1 MNPRTLS
8 RRVLACAVALG
19 CLGAAQAQNVTLGAY
34 DPQIN
39 DNLVGATIVAGG
51 ATVNLSG
58 PQRFA
63 AGTDG
68 SVSATLASLRDTGR
82 IISGS
87 QWIGAARL
95 SPGPQSFGVTVPDT
109 ITGGN
114 RVVSTFATANLVEI
128 APVDYT
134 TTVPD
139 VVLVNGGQYIKMR
152 VGTVTSA
159 GGTLNVGIGTT
170 SSGPTA
176 AANGWTIN
184 AKQTSMFYADGTA
197 GNASAINWNSINRIT
212 FGGTAATPNDPDRLF
227 AVTNV
232 VTYGGTFNVTTVDGV
247 TTSHTVTNATQL
259 QAYNNF
265 LIAQLQTGNLDP
277 SRYNTEFNKA
287 VSTVTQNIDYTI
299 TATGS
304 TDEVFQP
311 IGLRVV
317 VHAVGAQA
325 RGTVAAPAQ
334 LEVVNSNGGAMRAEQ
349 GATIT
354 NNGALSTTHTTG
366 DGTTML
372 ATSGSHAVNNGVL
385 NNGLFR
391 NGSAAPVGSSFS
403 GFGVDLS
410 GASDF
415 SNTGVLNLALGTTN
429 GAGAAVGVRVSGGSS
444 ASNSGTMNLGVT
456 GSRSNG
462 SLTGVRIDDAT
473 STFTNQANGLIY
485 LGRAAQFTAG
495 ATVADI
501 ALNQQA
507 LSTGITVNANARATN
522 AGRIVIGTLTQNA
535 AAINVNS
542 APTAIVHNDGV
553 IDVNG
558 KATTVPRLNVG
569 MLVTNSG
576 AGAGG
581 DIANAGTI
589 NLNGVNGIGIQ
600 LLSTGTASS
609 AASSAGTI
617 NVAGGADPGSGTR
630 NYGVWAEGQGTG
642 TSTANVGGAVNL
654 LGTGAIG
661 IHARGRATVNV
672 AATSVPTF
680 AGTDEIGFFAYGPT
694 ARINVAPGALLDVT
708 TTRSNLFRLENGATF
723 DGTGLT
729 VRASGDNSIAVLG
742 TGASGTAVNTRNAVV
757 NVDGAGATGVVV
769 EGGAIGTIDA
779 ATTMN
784 LTGTGAVAA
793 IVDGQKHDL
802 FGKVSGTPL
811 ASTTL
816 TTLAALNSAAPSL
829 TGYIARN
836 SGKLTNSGNI
846 AFSGAG
852 STGILVQTGAT
863 ATNGGNISVTDG
875 GTGIRVDATG
885 ATSATTANN
894 TGQLTI
900 AGGSTAARTRGAV
913 AQGARAVVNLNAG
926 STLQMTGQGAI
937 GAEAAGGTLNVAASV
952 APTFG
957 NTDQIA
963 FHGAGA
969 GSKINSALTTLN
981 ANTARSTIYRLD
993 DGAALT
999 QSAASTLTASGD
1011 ASRALV
1017 ASGAGT
1023 NVTLANS
1030 AITVTGNGA
1039 AAMES
1044 RGGAAATLGAG
1055 SSVVLSGLASL
1066 GGIVDGQLVDLTG
1079 ASVGAPVATTLTNQS
1094 SVTGAGAGTTGF
1106 IARNL
1111 GSFINSGTVDLSGA
1125 GATGVVVQ
1133 AGGTLAN
1140 SGLVHVSNGTGVLVD
1155 GAGTQNLSPGGR
1167 ITVDDGVAAIHVQNG
1182 AALTIGSGDTTIT
1195 AGGAAHGIL
1204 VDAGTASLTASGSTI
1219 TTLGTGNGIENAA
1232 EIGAIQLNNV
1242 TFNVADGAGL
1252 RTATAI
1258 DPSSTVTFNVTGSGV
1273 GYAYRHAD
1281 GSPGSEDLSFGAGYL
1296 AQVTGAGGI
1305 GLQALTTGNVT
1316 TAATANVT
1324 HALGGAALVAGTAAS
1339 TTNTGTL
1346 TSLSTVAPVVDLSNG
1361 NGTSFTNSGTIT
1373 ARDHT
1378 GIAIAGS
1385 AGNDNVTLGAGT
1397 LRGEV
1402 ATGAGTDSFAWTGGS
1417 LEGGLTMGTGPGNT
1431 ALVQGVDL
1439 ANTYHLLSGSGSG
1452 NALTLSNIQSRG
1464 GSFASDDLAQ
1474 GVNFG
1479 SGWNTIDFHDGTAFT
1494 LTAGLQLAGSDVDI
1508 DGTSTL
1514 FAGDNVHPVVSSPT
1528 PLAANLT
1535 NAGTIDLTNGAGSP
1549 GNTLTIDG
1557 QYISGGGSLLLG
1569 STLNEGGM
1577 LSVQQTDRMLV
1588 SGNVTVPGGPTIISV
1603 TPTSAST
1610 GALTDFNHNSAA
1622 DSTEGI
1628 SLVQVGGTSNA
1639 DTFRLKGGYVAAGPW
1654 QYVLY
1659 AFAPGAAE
1667 ASQRV
1672 VGGAT
1677 AGNRFWDYRLAN
1689 LYVCTDNCTP
1699 VTPQTPA
1706 ATPPPGAPANP
1717 VLPEVP
1723 VGTVT
1728 SAPPPSAPLND
1739 GCVSDGVDSCA
1750 PGRRAVTPQVPAY
1763 ISTPTALLGFSYQT
1777 MDNLH
1782 KRLGE
1787 IRQAAQGPEGTGGE
1801 VFARYIGGDYR
1812 YDTDRSFQ
1820 QYGYDFDLD
1829 THAFQ
1834 VGTNILDLDGNSG
1847 TLRGGVAFTHGT
1859 TRLDPHALDGDS
1871 HGKFTTNSFAMFVTW
1886 EHANGFYVDA
1896 MASGDRHSGDISTP
1910 MRGVD
1915 MAHVRA
1921 NGWNG
1926 SVEAGYPW
1934 RLDSGYVIE
1943 PQLQLTRQ
1951 HLHTDNLVDVDQST
1965 VAWHDIDQVVGRAGV
1980 RVYRTWDN
1988 GDGRQRTP
1996 YVRLNYLQGWGDR
2009 PQVTVGTVGTDISQG
2024 FDGGRYGRAVEL
2036 GVGGTWAFNRM
2047 FSVYGEGDYQKELND
2062 TGLRGWG
2069 LTLGVRLEF

>member
-1 MNPRTLS
+1 MNEQTLS
-8 RRVLACAVALG
+8 RRALACAVAL
-19 CLGAAQAQNVTLGAY
+19 CFVGAVQAQNVTLAAY
-34 DPQIN
+34 DPQVN
-39 DNLVGATIVAGG
+39 DGLAGATIISAGS
-51 ATVNLSG
+51 TVNLSG
-58 PQRFA
+58 PQLFA

-68 SVSATLASLRDTGR
+68 SVSTTLASLRDAGR
-82 IISGS
+82 ILSGS
-87 QWIGAARL
+87 QWIGAERL

-114 RVVSTFATANLVEI
+114 RVVSTYSTANLVNI
-128 APVDYT
+128 APVAYT
-134 TTVPD
+134 STVPD
-139 VVLVNGGQYIKMR
+139 VVLVNGGQYINMR
-152 VGTVTSA
+152 VGTITSA
-159 GGTLNVGIGTT
+159 GGTMNVGIGTPA
-170 SSGPTA
+170 SGPTA
-176 AANGWTIN
+176 ATNGWTIN

-197 GNASAINWNSINRIT
+197 GNASAINWNSVNRIT
-212 FGGTAATPNDPDRLF
+212 FSGTAATPNDADRLF

-232 VTYGGTFNVTTVDGV
+232 VTYGGTFNVTTVDGM
-247 TTSHTVTNATQL
+247 TTSHTVTNAAQL

-265 LIAQLQTGNLDP
+265 LITQLQAGNLDP
-277 SRYNTEFNKA
+277 ANYNTEFSKA
-287 VSTVTQNIDYTI
+287 VTTATQNIDYGI

-325 RGTVAAPAQ
+325 TGTVAAPGQ

-354 NNGALSTTHTTG
+354 NNGMLSTTHTTG

-372 ATSGSHAVNNGVL
+372 VTSASHAANNGVL

-391 NGSAAPVGSSFS
+391 NGTAAPTGSSYS

-444 ASNSGTMNLGVT
+444 AINSGTMNLGVT

-462 SLTGVRIDDAT
+462 SLTGVRVDDDT

-485 LGRAAQFTAG
+485 LGRAPQFTTG
-495 ATVADI
+495 AAAADV
-501 ALNQQA
+501 ALNQQS
-507 LSTGITVNANARATN
+507 LSTGITVNANAHVTN
-522 AGRIVIGTLTQNA
+522 AGHIVIGALTQNA
-535 AAINVNS
+535 AAMNVNG
-542 APTAIVHNDGV
+542 APTAVVHNDGV

-558 KATTVPRLNVG
+558 NATTVPRLNVG
-569 MLVTNSG
+569 MQVTNAG
-576 AGAGG
+576 AGSGG
-581 DIANAGTI
+581 DIANGGTI

-600 LLSTGTASS
+600 LTSTGAASS

-642 TSTANVGGAVNL
+642 TSTANLAGAVNL

-680 AGTDEIGFFAYGPT
+680 AGTDEIGFFAYGPN
-694 ARINVAPGALLDVT
+694 AHINVAPGALLDVT
-708 TTRSNLFRLENGATF
+708 TPRSNLFRLENGATF

-729 VRASGDNSIAVLG
+729 VRASGANSIAVLG
-742 TGASGTAVNTRNAVV
+742 TGASGTAVNTRNATF
-757 NVDGAGATGVVV
+757 NVDGAGATGVLV

-802 FGKVSGTPL
+802 FAKGTGTPV

-816 TTLAALNSAAPSL
+816 TTLAALNSTAPSL

-836 SGKLTNSGNI
+836 NGKLTNSGNI
-846 AFSGAG
+846 AFGGAG

-863 ATNGGNISVTDG
+863 ATNSGNISVTGG
-875 GTGIRVDATG
+875 GTGIRADATG
-885 ATSATTANN
+885 ATAATTANN

-900 AGGSTAARTRGAV
+900 AAGSIAARTRGAV
-913 AQGARAVVNLNAG
+913 AQGTRAVVNLNAG
-926 STLQMTGQGAI
+926 STLQMTGVGAI
-937 GAEAAGGTLNVAASV
+937 GAEAAGGTLNVASGV
-952 APTFG
+952 VPTFG

-963 FHGAGA
+963 FHGSGA
-969 GSKINSALTTLN
+969 GSKINSALSTLN

-999 QSAASTLTASGD
+999 QSSPSTLTASG
-1011 ASRALV
+1011 AGSRALV
-1017 ASGAGT
+1017 ASGTGT
-1023 NVTLANS
+1023 NAILSNTS
-1030 AITVTGNGA
+1030 ITVTGNGA
-1039 AAMES
+1039 AAVES
-1044 RGGAAATLGAG
+1044 RGGAASTLGAG
-1055 SSVVLSGLASL
+1055 SSVVLSGPASL
-1066 GGIVDGQLVDLTG
+1066 GGIVDGQALDLTG
-1079 ASVGAPVATTLTNQS
+1079 APARAPVATTLTNQS

-1111 GSFINSGTVDLSGA
+1111 GSLINSGSIDLTGV

-1140 SGLVHVSNGTGVLVD
+1140 SGLVHVSNGTGVRVE
-1155 GAGTQNLSPGGR
+1155 GAGAQNLAPGGR
-1167 ITVDDGVAAIHVQNG
+1167 ITADTGLAAVRVLGG
-1182 AALTIGSGDTTIT
+1182 AELTIGTGDTTIT

-1204 VDAGTASLTASGSTI
+1204 VDTGAASLMASGSTI

-1232 EIGAIQLNNV
+1232 EIGGIRLDDV
-1242 TFNVADGAGL
+1242 TFNVANGAGL

-1258 DPSSTVTFNVTGSGV
+1258 DPASTVTFNVTGSGV
-1273 GYAYRHAD
+1273 GYAYRRAD
-1281 GSPGSEDLSFGAGYL
+1281 GSPGSEDLAFGPGYL

-1324 HALGGAALVAGTAAS
+1324 HAAGGAALVAGTAK
-1339 TTNTGTL
+1339 TTKNTGTL

-1361 NGTSFTNSGTIT
+1361 TGTSFTNTGTIT

-1378 GIAIAGS
+1378 GIAVAGS
-1385 AGNDNVTLGAGT
+1385 AGNDSVTLGGGA

-1402 ATGAGTDSFAWTGGS
+1402 ATGPGADSFTWTGGS
-1417 LEGGLTMGTGPGNT
+1417 LEGGLTMGAGPGNT

-1439 ANTYHLLSGSGSG
+1439 ADTYHLLSGSGSG

-1464 GSFASDDLAQ
+1464 GSFASDNLAQ

-1479 SGWNTIDFHDGTAFT
+1479 GGWNTIDFHDGTAFT
-1494 LTAGLQLAGSDVDI
+1494 LTAGLKLAGSDVDI
-1508 DGTSTL
+1508 DGSSTL

-1528 PLAANLT
+1528 PLSANLT

-1549 GNTLTIDG
+1549 GNTLTVDG

-1569 STLNEGGM
+1569 STLNEGG
-1577 LSVQQTDRMLV
+1577 LLGVQETDRMLV
-1588 SGNVTVPGGPTIISV
+1588 NGNATTPGGPTLISV
-1603 TPTSAST
+1603 APASAST
-1610 GALTDFNHNSAA
+1610 GALTDFNHNSAPDA
-1622 DSTEGI
+1622 TEGI
-1628 SLVQVGGTSNA
+1628 SLVQVGGTSTA
-1639 DTFRLKGGYVAAGPW
+1639 DAFRLKGGYVAAGPW

-1659 AFAPGAAE
+1659 AFEPGAAD

-1672 VGGAT
+1672 VRGAT

-1689 LYVCTDNCTP
+1689 LYICQDNCTA
-1699 VTPQTPA
+1699 VTPRNPA

-1723 VGTVT
+1723 IGTT
-1728 SAPPPSAPLND
+1728 AASPPSVALAD
-1739 GCVSDGVDSCA
+1739 GCVSDGIDSCA

-1763 ISTPTALLGFSYQT
+1763 ISTPTALLEFSYET

-1787 IRQAAQGPEGTGGE
+1787 IRQAAQGPESTGGE
-1801 VFARYIGGDYR
+1801 VFARYIGGNYR
-1812 YDTDRSFQ
+1812 YNSDRSFQ

-1834 VGTNILDLDGNSG
+1834 VGTNILDLDGDSG

-1926 SVEAGYPW
+1926 SVETGYPW
-1934 RLDSGYVIE
+1934 HLDSGYVIE

-1951 HLHTDNLVDVDQST
+1951 HLQTDSLVDVDNST
-1965 VAWHDIDQVVGRAGV
+1965 VAWRDIDQVIGRAGV
-1980 RVYRTWDN
+1980 RAYRTWDS

-2009 PQVTVGTVGTDISQG
+2009 AQVTVGAAGTDISQA
-2024 FDGGRYGRAVEL
+2024 FDGGRYGRALEL
-2036 GVGGTWAFNRM
+2036 GVGGTWSFNRM
-2047 FSVYGEGDYQKELND
+2047 FSIYGEGDYQKELND

-2069 LTLGVRLEF
+2069 LNLGVRMEF

>member
-1 MNPRTLS
+1 MKEPTLC
-8 RRVLACAVALG
+8 RRALACAVALG
-19 CLGAAQAQNVTLGAY
+19 CLGAVQAQNVTLGAY
-34 DPQIN
+34 DPQVN

-51 ATVNLSG
+51 ATVDLSG

-63 AGTDG
+63 PGTDG
-68 SVSATLASLRDTGR
+68 TVSTTLAALRDGGR

-114 RVVSTFATANLVEI
+114 RVVSTYATANLVSL
-128 APVDYT
+128 APVDYAS
-134 TTVPD
+134 TVPD
-139 VVLVNGGQYIKMR
+139 IVLVNGGQYINMR

-159 GGTLNVGIGTT
+159 GGTMNVGIGTPA
-170 SSGPTA
+170 SGPTA
-176 AANGWTIN
+176 ATNGWTVN

-197 GNASAINWNSINRIT
+197 GNASAINWNSVNRVT
-212 FGGTAATPNDPDRLF
+212 FGGAAATPNDADRLF

-247 TTSHTVTNATQL
+247 TASHTVTNASQL
-259 QAYNNF
+259 QAYNDF

-287 VSTVTQNIDYTI
+287 VSTATQNIDYGI

-311 IGLRVV
+311 ILLRVV
-317 VHAVGAQA
+317 LHAVGAQA
-325 RGTVAAPAQ
+325 SGTVAAQGQ

-354 NNGALSTTHTTG
+354 NNGALSTTHSTG

-372 ATSGSHAVNNGVL
+372 VTSASHAVNNGVL
-385 NNGLFR
+385 NNGVFR
-391 NGSAAPVGSSFS
+391 NGTSAPVGSSFS

-410 GASDF
+410 SASDF
-415 SNTGVLNLALGTTN
+415 TNTGVLNLALGTAN
-429 GAGAAVGVRVSGGSS
+429 GAGAAVGVRVSGAST

-462 SLTGVRIDDAT
+462 SLTGVRIDDDA
-473 STFTNQANGLIY
+473 STFTNQAAGLIY
-485 LGRAAQFTAG
+485 LGRAPQFTLG
-495 ATVADI
+495 AAAADV

-507 LSTGITVNANARATN
+507 LSTGITVNANAHATN
-522 AGRIVIGTLTQNA
+522 AGRIAIGTLTQNA
-535 AAINVNS
+535 AGMFVNG
-542 APTAIVHNDGV
+542 APAAVVHNDGV

-558 KATTVPRLNVG
+558 KASTVPRLNVG
-569 MLVTNSG
+569 VLVMNAG

-581 DIANAGTI
+581 DIANGGTI
-589 NLNGVNGIGIQ
+589 NLNGVNGIGMQ
-600 LLSTGTASS
+600 LLSTGVASS
-609 AASSAGTI
+609 TASSAGTI

-642 TSTANVGGAVNL
+642 TSTANVGGGVNL

-680 AGTDEIGFFAYGPT
+680 AGTDQIGFFAYGPN
-694 ARINVAPGALLDVT
+694 AHINVAPGALLDVT

-723 DGTGLT
+723 DGTGLSL
-729 VRASGDNSIAVLG
+729 RASGANSIAVLG
-742 TGASGTAVNTRNAVV
+742 TGASGTTVNTRDATV

-769 EGGAIGTIDA
+769 EGGALGTIDA
-779 ATTMN
+779 ATTVN
-784 LTGTGAVAA
+784 LAGTGAVAA

-802 FGKVSGTPL
+802 FGKSTGAPVAT
-811 ASTTL
+811 TTL
-816 TTLAALNSAAPSL
+816 TTLAALNASAPSL

-836 SGKLTNSGNI
+836 SGQLGNSGNI
-846 AFSGAG
+846 AFTGAG

-863 ATNGGNISVTDG
+863 ATNSGNIGITGG
-875 GTGIRVDATG
+875 GTGILVDATG
-885 ATSATTANN
+885 ATAATTANN
-894 TGQLTI
+894 TGQVTI
-900 AGGSTAARTRGAV
+900 AGGTTAARTRGAV
-913 AQGARAVVNLNAG
+913 ARGTRAVVNLNAG
-926 STLQMTGQGAI
+926 STLQMTGPGAI
-937 GAEAAGGTLNVAASV
+937 GAEAAGGTLNVTASV
-952 APTFG
+952 VPTFG

-969 GSKINSALTTLN
+969 GSKINSALSTLN
-981 ANTARSTIYRLD
+981 ASTARSVIYRLD
-993 DGAALT
+993 DGAVLN
-999 QSAASTLTASGD
+999 QSAPSTLTASGA
-1011 ASRALV
+1011 ASRAVV
-1017 ASGAGT
+1017 ASGPGT
-1023 NVTLANS
+1023 SVNLANT
-1030 AITVTGNGA
+1030 AMTVTGNGA
-1039 AAMES
+1039 AAVES
-1044 RGGAAATLGAG
+1044 RGGAAATVGAG
-1055 SSVVLSGLASL
+1055 SSIVLTGPGTL
-1066 GGIVDGQLVDLTG
+1066 GGIVDGQALDLTG
-1079 ASVGAPVATTLTNQS
+1079 APAGPPVTTTLTNQAA
-1094 SVTGAGAGTTGF
+1094 VTGAGAGATGF

-1111 GSFINSGTVDLSGA
+1111 GTFINSGVVDLSGA

-1140 SGLVHVSNGTGVLVD
+1140 TGLVHVTSGTGVRVE
-1155 GAGTQNLSPGGR
+1155 GAGAQNLAPGGR
-1167 ITVDDGVAAIHVQNG
+1167 ITADNGIAAVQVRNG

-1195 AGGAAHGIL
+1195 AGGSAHGIL
-1204 VDAGTASLTASGSTI
+1204 VDAGTSSLTASGSTI
-1219 TTLGTGNGIENAA
+1219 TTLGTGNGIENGA
-1232 EIGAIQLNNV
+1232 EISAIRLNDV

-1258 DPSSTVTFNVTGSGV
+1258 DPASTVTFKVTGSGI
-1273 GYAYRHAD
+1273 GYAYRRAD
-1281 GSPGSEDLSFGAGYL
+1281 GSPGSEDLTFGPGYL

-1316 TAATANVT
+1316 TAATAHVT
-1324 HALGGAALVAGTAAS
+1324 NPAGGAALVAGTARATS
-1339 TTNTGTL
+1339 NSGTL

-1361 NGTSFTNSGTIT
+1361 SGTSFTNSGTIS

-1378 GIAIAGS
+1378 GVAIAGS
-1385 AGNDNVTLGAGT
+1385 AGNDTVSLDAGT

-1402 ATGAGTDSFAWTGGS
+1402 ATGAGKDSFSWTGGS
-1417 LEGGLTMGTGPGNT
+1417 LEGGLTMGAGPGNA

-1439 ANTYHLLSGSGSG
+1439 ASTYHLLSGSGSG
-1452 NALTLSNIQSRG
+1452 NALTLSSIQARG
-1464 GSFASDDLAQ
+1464 GSFASDNLAQ

-1479 SGWNTIDFHDGTAFT
+1479 SGWNTINFHEGTGFT
-1494 LTAGLQLAGSDVDI
+1494 LTAGLKLAGSDVDI
-1508 DGTSTL
+1508 DSTSTL
-1514 FAGDNVHPVVSSPT
+1514 FAGDNVHPLISSPT
-1528 PLAANLT
+1528 PRSATLT

-1557 QYISGGGSLLLG
+1557 QYISGGGNLLLG

-1577 LSVQQTDRMLV
+1577 LGVQQTDRLLV
-1588 SGNVTVPGGPTIISV
+1588 NGNATAPGGPTIISV
-1603 TPTSAST
+1603 TPAGAST

-1622 DSTEGI
+1622 DASEGI
-1628 SLVQVGGTSNA
+1628 SLVQVGGTSTA
-1639 DTFRLKGGYVAAGPW
+1639 DAFRLKGGYVAAGPW

-1659 AFAPGAAE
+1659 AFEPGAAE

-1689 LYVCTDNCTP
+1689 LYVCEENCTP
-1699 VTPQTPA
+1699 VTPRNPA
-1706 ATPPPGAPANP
+1706 PTPPPGAPANP
-1717 VLPEVP
+1717 VLPDVP
-1723 VGTVT
+1723 IGSVAA
-1728 SAPPPSAPLND
+1728 SPPSTALAD
-1739 GCVSDGVDSCA
+1739 GCVSDGFDRCA

-1763 ISTPTALLGFSYQT
+1763 ISTPTALLGFSYET

-1787 IRQAAQGPEGTGGE
+1787 IRQAAQGPSGTGGE
-1801 VFARYIGGDYR
+1801 VFARYIGGDYQ
-1812 YDTDRSFQ
+1812 YHSDRSFQ
-1820 QYGYDFDLD
+1820 QYGYDFDLA

-1834 VGTNILDLDGNSG
+1834 VGTNILDVDGNTG

-1859 TRLDPHALDGDS
+1859 TRLDPRALDGDS
-1871 HGKFTTNSFAMFVTW
+1871 HGKFTTNSFAMFVTF

-1951 HLHTDNLVDVDQST
+1951 HLQTDSLVDVDNST
-1965 VAWHDIDQVVGRAGV
+1965 VAWHDIDQVIGRAGV
-1980 RVYRTWDN
+1980 RVYRTWDS

-1996 YVRLNYLQGWGDR
+1996 YLRLNYLQGWGDR
-2009 PQVTVGTVGTDISQG
+2009 PEVTVGAAGTDISQA
-2024 FDGGRYGRAVEL
+2024 FDGGRYGRALEL
-2036 GVGGTWAFNRM
+2036 GIGGTWSFNRK

-2069 LTLGVRLEF
+2069 LTLGVRMEF